1 MNASSHV
8 PAEPRD
14 GHSAGSTG
22 RGVERGA
29 SGLTQVGLHGDANPS
44 AQVACV
50 GGCGV
55 DESKLPFDS
64 SSPGFGRKARDASN
78 PAFLHAGSVSC
89 TSVEVHKCST
99 RCVPIVRINSPY
111 AFASV
116 RYIGAPNRVERAG
129 DGGGSTGGGVTAWG
143 GWGGQPPGG
152 RGVYIPA

>member
-8 PAEPRD
+8 PTEPRD
-14 GHSAGSTG
+14 GHTASGTG

-29 SGLTQVGLHGDANPS
+29 SDLAQVTPYGDANPS

-55 DESKLPFDS
+55 DESELPFDS
-64 SSPGFGRKARDASN
+64 SSPGFGRKARDASD

-89 TSVEVHKCST
+89 TSVEVHECST

-129 DGGGSTGGGVTAWG
+129 DGGSGAGGGATAW
-143 GWGGQPPGG
+143 
-152 RGVYIPA
+152 RG